1 MDSGAIIRSLFL
13 IRQFG
18 WNAITN
24 SDKIIKIIHLR
35 SIKGSTGFMKFLV
48 RTLAAFAFALAALQF
63 MPGTPAIAASDIPI
77 TGKYFP
83 DKAFRAV
90 ISAKYDTNK
99 DGVLSKDERTMV
111 MNMHCENSNIYSIKG
126 IEYFPNI
133 QGLWCLNNHLTEMD
147 LSGNPEIVGIWCSHN
162 DFKSL
167 DFTGLDKL
175 EWVYCFNCK
184 LESINFRNNPKLA
197 YVECNSNPKLKKLD
211 FSKNLQLENL
221 FCSKCGLTSLD
232 VSKNTMLCELDAFS
246 NKLTSLKLPNNST
259 LKRLD
264 IWDNE
269 KLGDVDISKLTG
281 LEFYNCASNNVTRLD
296 MKNQPNLQLLICGYN
311 DNLTYLNVSKNPRL
325 ADLRL
330 ECDYKL
336 KSLDLSN
343 NPQLYNLY
351 AFGLRDLPSVN
362 ISKNPYIIK
371 TYVEGK
377 YKDEPQL
384 GAVHSYTIEY
394 GGSEEYFEDL
404 THCFVVDN
412 GKKVVYK
419 GGNPKVVPEC
429 YIDKNDG
436 LKDSE
441 KFATRGQ
448 AIKLLW
454 EKAGRPKVSGSSRY
468 SDVAGT
474 PYHDAVRWAETYN
487 ICFGYPCIC
496 ADSFCPDELINRE
509 DFALMA
515 HRLALFMDL
524 GTGFDYG
531 RTDWLDDFYDID
543 YYGWGGFTWAIQFEV
558 LKTKDN
564 HGYPHGRMTVKELEA
579 GAKKIFHLDGAA
591 SYSKQVNGNGTPDPV
606 QGVVKYYTGKTGST
620 YKLPIATPTPPVQSK
635 DPGISKTSD
644 TIVCGRTDTLYV
656 TGNKSSATWSSS
668 DDKIATVDKNG
679 VVTGKSAGTATITA
693 KFDGK
698 TFTCKVTVLY
708 KDVTDSSDFWYNP
721 TYYLTDKGVVKG
733 YDKQTRFKPANDCT
747 RAQMVTFIW
756 RLMGEPKPKSM
767 TCKFSDV
774 KKTDYFY
781 KACIWGNENKIVE
794 GYKDGTFGPQIV
806 CARRHAVTFLWRLA
820 GSPDPKSSKNK
831 FSDVKSSD
839 YFYKA
844 TLWASEKKILAGYDD
859 GTFRPNGKCLRR
871 QMVTFLYK
879 YDKFVN
885 GKG

>member
-1 MDSGAIIRSLFL
+1 MKILARSL
-13 IRQFG
+13 
-18 WNAITN
+18 AVVACA
-24 SDKIIKIIHLR
+24 
-35 SIKGSTGFMKFLV
+35 LV
-48 RTLAAFAFALAALQF
+48 AVQF
-63 MPGTPAIAASDIPI
+63 MPSTQTLAASDIPI
-77 TGKYFP
+77 TAKYFP

-90 ISAKYDTNK
+90 VSQKYDSNK

-147 LSGNPEIVGIWCSHN
+147 LSGNPDIVGIWCSHN

-167 DFTGLDKL
+167 DFTGLGEL
-175 EWVYCFNCK
+175 QWVYCFNCK

-197 YVECNSNPKLKKLD
+197 YVECNSNPKLKKID

-264 IWDNE
+264 IWDNWD
-269 KLGDVDISKLTG
+269 LGDVDISKLTG

-296 MKNQPNLQLLICGYN
+296 MRNQPNLQLLICGYN

-371 TYVEGK
+371 TYIEGK
-377 YKDEPQL
+377 PKDEPQL
-384 GAVHSYTIEY
+384 GNVRSYTIEF
-394 GGSEEYFEDL
+394 GGSDEYFEDL

-412 GKKVVYK
+412 GKQVVTK

-429 YIDKNDG
+429 YIYTNDG
-436 LKDSE
+436 HKDSDN
-441 KFATRGQ
+441 FATRGD
-448 AIKLLW
+448 AIYLLW
-454 EKAGRPKVSGSSRY
+454 EKAGRPKVSGASRF

-474 PYHDAVRWAETYN
+474 PYEAAVRWAETNN

-496 ADSFCPDELINRE
+496 ADTFYPDELISRE

-515 HRLALFMDL
+515 HRLAVFMDL

-531 RTDWLDDFYDID
+531 RTDWLDDFYDIE
-543 YYGWGGFTWAIQFEV
+543 YYGWGAFTWAIQFDV
-558 LKTKDN
+558 LKIKN
-564 HGYPHGRMTVKELEA
+564 NCGYPHGRLTVKELNA
-579 GAKKIFHLDGAA
+579 GAKKIFNLDGAA
-591 SYSKQVNGNGTPDPV
+591 SYSKQVNGNGTPDP
-606 QGVVKYYTGKTGST
+606 GAGLVKYYTGNTGSK
-620 YKLPIATPTPPVQSK
+620 YKLPVADLPPR
-635 DPGISKTSD
+635 DPAINKTSD
-644 TIVCGRTDTLYV
+644 TITCGNTDILRV
-656 TGNKSSATWSSS
+656 VGVKSTVKWTSS
-668 DDKIATVDKNG
+668 DDTIATVDKTG
-679 VVTGKSAGTATITA
+679 VLSGRSAGKATITA
-693 KFDGK
+693 KVDGK
-698 TFTCKVTVLY
+698 TFTCKVRVLY
-708 KDVTDSSDFWYNP
+708 KDVTNSKDFWYDP
-721 TYYLTDKGVVKG
+721 TNCLTDKGVVKG
-733 YDKQTRFKPANDCT
+733 YDKQTKFKPAKECT

-756 RLMGEPKPKSM
+756 RLMGEPKPKS
-767 TCKFSDV
+767 TSCKFSDV
-774 KKTDYFY
+774 EKTDYFY

-794 GYKDGTFGPQIV
+794 GYKDGTFGPQNV

-820 GSPDPKSSKNK
+820 GSPDPKSTKNK
-831 FSDVKSSD
+831 FSDVKTSD

-859 GTFRPNGKCLRR
+859 GTFRPNGNCLRR

-879 YDKFVN
+879 YDKYVN
-885 GKG
+885 NK

>member
-1 MDSGAIIRSLFL
+1 M
-13 IRQFG
+13 
-18 WNAITN
+18 
-24 SDKIIKIIHLR
+24 KIIVKLMAI
-35 SIKGSTGFMKFLV
+35 
-48 RTLAAFAFALAALQF
+48 LAATVVVAHFVPEIPVAA
-63 MPGTPAIAASDIPI
+63 ADNIPI

-83 DKAFRAV
+83 DEAFRAV
-90 ISAKYDTNK
+90 ISAKYDSNH
-99 DGVLSKDERTMV
+99 DGVLSKDERTNV
-111 MNMHCENSNIYSIKG
+111 MNIHCENSNIYSIKG

-133 QGLWCLNNHLTEMD
+133 QGLWCLNNHISDWD
-147 LSGNPEIVGIWCSHN
+147 LSGNPELVGIWCSHN

-184 LESINFRNNPKLA
+184 LESINFKNNPKLA

-232 VSKNTMLCELDAFS
+232 VSKNTMLCELDAFE

-281 LEFYNCASNNVTRLD
+281 LEFYNCANNGVTRLD
-296 MKNQPNLQLLICGYN
+296 MRNQPNLQLLICGYN
-311 DNLTYLNVSKNPRL
+311 DDLTYLNVTKNPRL

-330 ECDYKL
+330 ECDYRL
-336 KSLDLSN
+336 KSLDLTN

-351 AFGLRDLPSVN
+351 AFGLRDLTQVN
-362 ISKNPYIIK
+362 ISKNPYLIK
-371 TYVEGK
+371 TYIEGK
-377 YKDEPQL
+377 RQDEPQL
-384 GAVHSYTIEY
+384 GNVRSYTIEF

-404 THCFVVDN
+404 THCLVVDN

-429 YIDKNDG
+429 YYDTNDG
-436 LKDSE
+436 HKSSD
-441 KFATRGQ
+441 KFVTRGQ
-448 AIKLLW
+448 AIQLLW
-454 EKAGRPKVSGSSRY
+454 EKAGRPKVSGASRF

-474 PYHDAVRWAETYN
+474 PYKDAVRWAETYN
-487 ICFGYPCIC
+487 ICFGYPSIC
-496 ADSFCPDELINRE
+496 ADTFCPNELISRE

-515 HRLALFMDL
+515 HRLAVYMDL
-524 GTGFDYG
+524 GNGFDYG

-543 YYGWGGFTWAIQFEV
+543 YYGWGAFTWAIQFEV
-558 LKTKDN
+558 LKTKSN
-564 HGYPHGRMTVKELEA
+564 HGYPHGRMTVKDLNA
-579 GAKKIFHLDGAA
+579 GAKKIFNLDGAA
-591 SYSKQVNGNGTPDPV
+591 SYSKRVNGNGTPQADV
-606 QGVVKYYTGKTGST
+606 KVVKYYSGNTGKT
-620 YKLPIATPTPPVQSK
+620 YKLPDSNPAGHAK
-635 DPGISKTSD
+635 DPGINKTSD
-644 TIVCGRTDTLYV
+644 TIICGRTDKLTV
-656 TGNKSSATWSSS
+656 TGTKRKVTWTSS
-668 DDKIATVDKNG
+668 DSKVATVDQDG
-679 VVTGKSAGTATITA
+679 QVTA
-693 KFDGK
+693 KTAGYATVTAKAGGK
-698 TFTCKVTVLY
+698 TFTCKVRVLY
-708 KDVTDSSDFWYNP
+708 KDVTGSKDFWYDP
-721 TYYLTDKGVVKG
+721 TYYLTDEGVVKG
-733 YDKQTRFKPANDCT
+733 YDKQTRFKPANNCT

-756 RLMGEPKPKSM
+756 RLMGEPAPQAKS
-767 TCKFSDV
+767 CKFSDV

-820 GSPDPKSSKNK
+820 GQPDPKTTRNK
-831 FSDVKSSD
+831 FSDVKQSD

-844 TLWASEKKILAGYDD
+844 TLWASEKKILAGYSD
-859 GTFRPNGKCLRR
+859 GTFRPNGECLRR

-879 YDKFVN
+879 YDKYI
-885 GKG
+885 